1 MTANVPMK
9 ISLDWSRLGSPA
21 FLLAVGNFIL
31 FAAIALAIGGDA
43 LNGKVE
49 QGRYFLWGRHQTYLE
64 TTRQVYWYSKLHGF
78 SVFLLPPVGL
88 LVQSLVR
95 RSRRAA

>member
-1 MTANVPMK
+1 MK
-9 ISLDWSRLGSPA
+9 LTMDWSRLSSPA
-21 FLLAVGNFIL
+21 LVLAVANFLL
-31 FAAIALAIGGDA
+31 FAGISLAIGGDA

-49 QGRYFLWGRHQTYLE
+49 QGRYFLWGRHQAYLE
-64 TTRQVYWYSKLHGF
+64 TTRQVYWFSKVHGF
-78 SVFLLPPVGL
+78 SVFILPPLAL